1 MSSSVQVDGSENT
14 KRASTCHM
22 PSTLMRASSP
32 QASHMARPVRAR
44 SKARKEDF
52 MGDPVSKKTTR
63 GAGTAGPDAGERYFT
78 LWMAAMLAAPNSLAN
93 SA

>member
-1 MSSSVQVDGSENT
+1 
-14 KRASTCHM
+14 
-22 PSTLMRASSP
+22 
-32 QASHMARPVRAR
+32 
-44 SKARKEDF
+44 